1 MKTPKTVQKVLLKNG
16 IDFSKHQ
23 VIKGKGFTI
32 SYAVAGSGPTED
44 ETALVYHNRHLKFY
58 ILNGNWLKEYK
69 PLVKK
74 GYKACKALFN
84 KNKEK
89 HLNFWSS

>member
-32 SYAVAGSGPTED
+32 SYAVAGSGPTGD
-44 ETALVYHNRHLKFY
+44 ETAIVYKGKYY
-58 ILNGNWLKEYK
+58 ILNGNWLKQYR

-89 HLNFWSS
+89 HLNFLSS